1 MSGQGTREETLRAA
15 LREAVLGSAP
25 PARALAPGADRDRS
39 SRRWVAKVA
48 RAEGVEFVR
57 GIIDTAALIQGAH
70 HTSGEPVFRTDA
82 RYKLLAA
89 LDRIGGWPS
98 IAEIAR
104 VLRVSKQAAREQ
116 VIAAAR
122 VHLLE
127 LVPDPTDRRSIQIG
141 LTPSGK
147 SELAAARTG
156 ELSLLAMLLG
166 GLDARDMRLVA
177 HVLRVMR
184 ERLLRA
190 ERERTHVERERLH
203 LRERT
208 SRRRKSRG

>member
-25 PARALAPGADRDRS
+25 PARALAPGEDRDRS

-122 VHLLE
+122 
-127 LVPDPTDRRSIQIG
+127 
-141 LTPSGK
+141 
-147 SELAAARTG
+147 TG